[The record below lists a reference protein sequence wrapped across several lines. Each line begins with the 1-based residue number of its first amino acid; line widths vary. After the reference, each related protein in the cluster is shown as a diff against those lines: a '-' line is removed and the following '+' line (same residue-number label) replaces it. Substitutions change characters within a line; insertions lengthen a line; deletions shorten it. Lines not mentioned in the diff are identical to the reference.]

1 MKANNEVY
9 LDLGCGTRKKDSY
22 YTGIDVHKYEGV
34 DIVMD
39 LRMAK
44 LPFDDHSVDGVYA
57 SHFLEHLNF
66 EENIFLFNEVYR
78 ILKVDKIFEIVVPH
92 GMSYSGMAD
101 LSHKTFW
108 TEDTFGYFTPLNT
121 AYYDWNVINKWQVMN
136 NDATPK
142 YTYTKEGFLE
152 NKNREIHAFLMKLP

>member
-1 MKANNEVY
+1 MNANTEIY

-22 YTGIDVHKYEGV
+22 YIGIDVHGYEGV
-34 DIVMD
+34 DQVMD
-39 LRMAK
+39 LKMAK
-44 LPFDDHSVDGVYA
+44 LPYEDKSVDGVYA

-78 ILKVDKIFEIVVPH
+78 VLKPHKIFEIIVPH
-92 GMSYSGMAD
+92 GMSYAGMAD

-108 TEDTFGYFTPLNT
+108 TEDTFGYFTPENV
-121 AYYDWNVINKWQVMN
+121 AYYDWNVINKWKVLK

-152 NKNREIHAFLMKLP
+152 NKLREIHAYLEKLG